1 MISMIEE
8 KQEELIKEEKA
19 SAKEGSIMVDVRE
32 LYKFEPKDIIP
43 DISIVRYSN
52 LAYIQ
57 ITHRDV
63 YIDFLEMPGI
73 KKDGKMLLNGTRIYM
88 SFVAAQK
95 LAETLQGILEQ
106 VDSRGE
112 MEKYLSKKEKEEKC
126 SPSL

>member
-1 MISMIEE
+1 MNEE
-8 KQEELIKEEKA
+8 KPRD
-19 SAKEGSIMVDVRE
+19 SITVDLRE
-32 LYKFEPKDIIP
+32 LYKFEQKDIIP

-73 KKDGKMLLNGTRIYM
+73 KKDGKVLLNGTRIYM
-88 SFVAAQK
+88 SFAAAQK

-112 MEKYLSKKEKEEKC
+112 MEKFISKK
-126 SPSL
+126 

>member
-1 MISMIEE
+1 MAEEIEE
-8 KQEELIKEEKA
+8 GLIKEEKA
-19 SAKEGSIMVDVRE
+19 STKEKGSIMVDLKE
-32 LYKFEPKDIIP
+32 LYKFEPQDIIP

-63 YIDFLEMPGI
+63 YIDFLEMPGV
-73 KKDGKMLLNGTRIYM
+73 KKDSKVLLNGTRVYM

-112 MEKYLSKKEKEEKC
+112 MEKFLSKKEKEEK
-126 SPSL
+126 SS

>member
-1 MISMIEE
+1 MTEEE
-8 KQEELIKEEKA
+8 KEEELIKEEKA
-19 SAKEGSIMVDVRE
+19 SAKEEELITVDLKE
-32 LYKFEPKDIIP
+32 LYKFQPKDIIP

-73 KKDGKMLLNGTRIYM
+73 KKDGKVLLNGTRIYM

-95 LAETLQGILEQ
+95 LANTLQGILDQ
-106 VDSRGE
+106 FHSRGD
-112 MEKYLSKKEKEEKC
+112 METYLSKEEKEEK
-126 SPSL
+126 SS

>member
-1 MISMIEE
+1 MTEE
-8 KQEELIKEEKA
+8 EQQGLINEGKA
-19 SAKEGSIMVDVRE
+19 SAKEEGPITVDLRE

-43 DISIVRYSN
+43 DISMVRYSN

-73 KKDGKMLLNGTRIYM
+73 KKDGKVLLNGTRIYM

-106 VDSRGE
+106 VHSRGE
-112 MEKYLSKKEKEEKC
+112 MEMYVGKPKNEKN
-126 SPSL
+126 

>member
-1 MISMIEE
+1 MTEE
-8 KQEELIKEEKA
+8 KQEGLIKEGKA
-19 SAKEGSIMVDVRE
+19 SAKEEVPITVDLRE

-43 DISIVRYSN
+43 DISMVRYSN

-57 ITHRDV
+57 ITRRDV

-73 KKDGKMLLNGTRIYM
+73 KKDGKVLLNGTRIYM

-112 MEKYLSKKEKEEKC
+112 MEKYLSKKEKEEKF
-126 SPSL
+126 S

>member
-1 MISMIEE
+1 MTEE
-8 KQEELIKEEKA
+8 KEEGLIQEEKTSTKE
-19 SAKEGSIMVDVRE
+19 KESITVDLKE
-32 LYKFEPKDIIP
+32 LYKFEPKDITP

-73 KKDGKMLLNGTRIYM
+73 KKDGKVFLNGTRIYM

-95 LAETLQGILEQ
+95 LADTLQGILEQ

-112 MEKYLSKKEKEEKC
+112 MEKFLSKKEKEDKT
-126 SPSL
+126 S

>member
-1 MISMIEE
+1 MTEE
-8 KQEELIKEEKA
+8 EQEGLIKEEKA
-19 SAKEGSIMVDVRE
+19 SAKEEGPITVDLRE

-43 DISIVRYSN
+43 DISMVRYSN

-73 KKDGKMLLNGTRIYM
+73 KKDGKVLLNGTRIYM

-95 LAETLQGILEQ
+95 LAETLQDILEQ
-106 VDSRGE
+106 VNSRGE
-112 MEKYLSKKEKEEKC
+112 MEMYVGKPKNE
-126 SPSL
+126 